1 MCEAVIS
8 QQGMIKNKVALLSFK
23 YNDNFIEYISTNACA
38 WILLTD

>member
-8 QQGMIKNKVALLSFK
+8 QQVMLKNKVTLLYFK
-23 YNDNFIEYISTNACA
+23 DNDNFIEYISTNACA